1 MSLAGP
7 GIIDCWGYRTHCHFG
22 WTEGN
27 PIIYLFRSLLF
38 LKEGTVPSHA
48 SCCGGR
54 TRPVEAS
61 RCTRRG
67 GLWSGLALAGIGV
80 VIAALKEIFIH

>member
-27 PIIYLFRSLLF
+27 PIVYLFRSLLF
-38 LKEGTVPSHA
+38 LKEGIAPV
-48 SCCGGR
+48 
-54 TRPVEAS
+54 TRQLLRRPNQ
-61 RCTRRG
+61 TRRNFPLCTSAG
-67 GLWSGLALAGIGV
+67 GDENATNSPSETV
-80 VIAALKEIFIH
+80 